1 MIKFEDVIGISSI
14 FFTSDLMNIN
24 GEIII
29 IDDDEDDR
37 LFLEDIFESLQIL
50 NKVVFFNDSTTVI
63 EYLLQSEVKP
73 FLVLSDINMPK
84 LDGYEL
90 RSKILKNEV
99 LNKKCVPY
107 IFLSTAKN
115 PENIRKAF
123 QLSVHGYFKKEENFV
138 EYKNVIENIIAYWK
152 KSYTP
157 ISLS

>member
-1 MIKFEDVIGISSI
+1 
-14 FFTSDLMNIN
+14 MNIN

-37 LFLEDIFESLQIL
+37 LFLEDIFESLQVL

-90 RSKILKNEV
+90 RRKVLKDEV

-107 IFLSTAKN
+107 IFLSTAQN